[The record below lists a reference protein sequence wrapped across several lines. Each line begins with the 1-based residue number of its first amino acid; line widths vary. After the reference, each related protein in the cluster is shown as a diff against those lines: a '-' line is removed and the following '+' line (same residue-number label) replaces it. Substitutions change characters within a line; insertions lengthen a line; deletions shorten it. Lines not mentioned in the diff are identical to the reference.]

1 MDLKRPRG
9 KKEKKICNA
18 RALRFVSLAVG
29 YLLSVCPIGIVL
41 FTVDN
46 DYHGAADAR
55 FFFLP
60 LSLTTENRLQTEKEK
75 KRWKNATLLKS
86 PSIYITTLIGSNSH
100 PAQRHKHKMCVC
112 EFLVLSL

>member
-1 MDLKRPRG
+1 MDLKRSRG

-18 RALRFVSLAVG
+18 RATLRFVSLAVG

-55 FFFLP
+55 FFSFFL
-60 LSLTTENRLQTEKEK
+60 SIADNWKSASNREREK

-86 PSIYITTLIGSNSH
+86 PSIYT
-100 PAQRHKHKMCVC
+100 
-112 EFLVLSL
+112 

>member
-46 DYHGAADAR
+46 DYHGAAR
-55 FFFLP
+55 RPFFF
-60 LSLTTENRLQTEKEK
+60 SFSIADNWKSASNREKEK
-75 KRWKNATLLKS
+75 KMEKCHPPKKS
-86 PSIYITTLIGSNSH
+86 EYIYITTLIGSNSH

-112 EFLVLSL
+112 V

>member
-18 RALRFVSLAVG
+18 RATLRFVSLAVG

-75 KRWKNATLLKS
+75 KDGKMP
-86 PSIYITTLIGSNSH
+86 PS
-100 PAQRHKHKMCVC
+100 
-112 EFLVLSL
+112 